1 MSWNGFPNYISK
13 ALLKRL
19 KSNSQKSSDNTSM
32 NDVKNKNEK
41 VTEIFLRLPY
51 AGIKG
56 EQLVKYC
63 LKNIDQT

>member
-13 ALLKRL
+13 ALLQRL
-19 KSNSQKSSDNTSM
+19 KSNSKKHSDNTFM

-41 VTEIFLRLPY
+41 VTEIFFRLPY

-56 EQLVKYC
+56 EQLVK
-63 LKNIDQT
+63 LLLEEDQT